1 MATPE
6 QLEKELQQQKLE
18 RSLVLDRIQL
28 TRQLS
33 NTQSITELKG
43 LDRINQTVLTKV
55 ESFKSKATQQIL
67 SLSRSLGIEG
77 LTNPNPTLPN
87 ICPSPETLKQV
98 LQTRDRLV
106 ADLQTVAVY
115 INTVDRSLQVVS
127 DLVNGTIT
135 TLTALN
141 ALKTATSIGTKFAP
155 TVPGT
160 VTALLADL
168 DDIRTIITFNT
179 DGSPRLPELKRG
191 VDQGTQ
197 YVSIAAQTLNSIIA
211 FLQLIDQ
218 VLQFCNIQTQSIST
232 ELLPTTNLET
242 ESTYK
247 GFTFQIVEEPFTP
260 TVNKKIGQALNK
272 QGIVLLQTESSFT
285 ANPQVLIDELKF
297 IIDRDNL
304 KAN

>member
-55 ESFKSKATQQIL
+55 ESFKSKAIQQIL

-87 ICPSPETLKQV
+87 VCPSPETLRQV
-98 LQTRDRLV
+98 LQTRGRLV

-155 TVPGT
+155 TVPGA

-191 VDQGTQ
+191 IDQGAQ
-197 YVSIAAQTLNSIIA
+197 YVSMAAQTLNSIIV

-242 ESTYK
+242 ELTYK

>member
-87 ICPSPETLKQV
+87 ICPSPETLRQV

-191 VDQGTQ
+191 IDQGTQ

-247 GFTFQIVEEPFTP
+247 GFTFRIVEEPFTP

>member
-155 TVPGT
+155 TVPGA

-191 VDQGTQ
+191 IDQGTQ

-247 GFTFQIVEEPFTP
+247 GFTFRIVEEPFTP

>member
-87 ICPSPETLKQV
+87 ICPSPETLRQV

-247 GFTFQIVEEPFTP
+247 GFTFRIVEEPFTP

>member
-87 ICPSPETLKQV
+87 ICPSPETLRQV

-155 TVPGT
+155 TVPGA

-247 GFTFQIVEEPFTP
+247 GFTFRIVEEPFTP

>member
-87 ICPSPETLKQV
+87 ICPSPETLRQV

-155 TVPGT
+155 SVPGT

-247 GFTFQIVEEPFTP
+247 GFTFRIVEEPFTP

>member
-155 TVPGT
+155 TVPGA

-247 GFTFQIVEEPFTP
+247 GFTFRIVEEPFTP

>member
-87 ICPSPETLKQV
+87 ICPSPETLRQV

-155 TVPGT
+155 TVPGA

-191 VDQGTQ
+191 IDQGTQ

-247 GFTFQIVEEPFTP
+247 GFTFRIVEEPFTP

>member
-247 GFTFQIVEEPFTP
+247 GFTFRIVEEPFTP